1 MGHPVYC
8 LLKSAL
14 RAVGSN
20 TEGHVRETFSKERKE
35 QNRLPEADRMKL
47 RASSVVRRDEHDDSN
62 E

>member
-1 MGHPVYC
+1 MSHTVYC

-14 RAVGSN
+14 RAVGQN

-35 QNRLPEADRMKL
+35 QDRLPEADRMKL
-47 RASSVVRRDEHDDSN
+47 GASSVMRREEHGDSN